1 MKNLILLA
9 LCFFASCQTNKV
21 RDVANIEN
29 GQTAISELTNKKFEI
44 LMKSDLSGENR
55 QSFIN
60 YINRQRDFYYIAQD
74 LMNKFDTQLSK
85 IHKIKTSGAEISS
98 PDLDIFQK
106 NKFQLRIAWEF
117 SERNLHELLEMYE
130 LVLVHANDKTSKHHL
145 AAKLILNQW
154 PQWMESGWSSGD
166 QLAIIALSQELS
178 DVNAEFL
185 VSHPNAKTTNV
196 NKYALASVEVRKKA
210 HAQSLVF
217 AKKRSHN
224 LIDSFIEKEWIEFKN
239 QSELEKGIDDE
250 SRSPQA
256 TEAIEP
262 AANGT
267 GTVTGNHF
275 PPQQWALTF
284 DDGPHPTHTQEMYAV
299 LRANGLH
306 GTFCWLSKNIVA
318 YPNIAIE
325 AANYGFS
332 RASHSYTHAQ
342 LVKLDAAGLD
352 KEITQ
357 AAVDYFKVLG
367 QRPTLYR
374 CPYGACGP
382 SNSAIRQL
390 IAKNNMVQ
398 VAWNVDTL
406 DWQDKNPQSV
416 FERAKK
422 QIDVLDHGIILF
434 HDIHPQSVEALKLL
448 IPYMKNIK
456 KAQIRPLKEIIT
468 AVRGKSFE
476 SP

>member
-1 MKNLILLA
+1 MLFFSI
-9 LCFFASCQTNKV
+9 FFAYSSCQINPV
-21 RDVANIEN
+21 REVANTQQASVDDLIY
-29 GQTAISELTNKKFEI
+29 KKFEI
-44 LMKSDLSGENR
+44 LMQYELSGEKR
-55 QSFIN
+55 QSFIK

-74 LMNKFDTQLSK
+74 LMNKFDSHLSK
-85 IHKIKTSGAEISS
+85 IHKIKTSGTQISTADS
-98 PDLDIFQK
+98 DLFQK
-106 NKFQLRIAWEF
+106 NRFQLRIAWEF

-130 LVLVHANDKTSKHHL
+130 LILVHANDKTSKHHL

-154 PQWMESGWSSGD
+154 PQWMETGWNNGD
-166 QLAIIALSQELS
+166 QLAVISLAQELA

-185 VSHPNAKTTNV
+185 VTHPNAKTTDV
-196 NKYALASVEVRKKA
+196 NKYALASKEIRKKA
-210 HAQSLVF
+210 HAQSLIF
-217 AKKRSHN
+217 AKKRSQN
-224 LIDSFIEKEWIEFKN
+224 LIDSFIAKEWDEFQT
-239 QSELEKGIDDE
+239 QSEQNKILNED
-250 SRSPQA
+250 SRLPQA
-256 TEAIEP
+256 IEAIEP
-262 AANGT
+262 ASDGK

-284 DDGPHPTHTQEMYAV
+284 DDGPHPSHSQEMYAV
-299 LRANGLH
+299 LQANGLH
-306 GTFCWLSKNIVA
+306 GTFCWISKNIVA

-357 AAVDYFKVLG
+357 AAVDFSKVIG

-390 IAKNNMVQ
+390 IAKNNLVQ
-398 VAWNVDTL
+398 VSWNVDTL

-448 IPYMKNIK
+448 IPYMKNTK
-456 KAQIRPLKEIIT
+456 KAQIRPLKEIIST
-468 AVRGKSFE
+468 VRGRFFE